1 VFCPEIRSSSRPA
14 SSPEGKVIDDT
25 PADTQS
31 DARSWRHALA
41 SAGLFFELEMK
52 PSIKI
57 KSPSLADAGFVPL
70 CVDLDGT
77 LVRTDTL
84 AEAVLALVRERPLY
98 VFLLPVWLI
107 RGRAYLK
114 QQVVKHV
121 SIDVSLLP
129 FHTAFLAFLREEQAS
144 GRRIFLA
151 TAADHSLAQKISDHL
166 GVFSGVLASNGT
178 VSLKANA
185 KKQALVE
192 MFGEGGYDYAGNGLA
207 DAPVWAKARKIIL
220 VQSPG
225 RVPRRLRNLSRNADQ
240 HFRHESNSFR
250 LWWRELRTYQWAKNL
265 LLFVPA
271 VLAHRI
277 FERGLLQQLTIA
289 FLAFGLAASGVY
301 ILNDLLDLSADRKH
315 PAKKSRPFASGDLS
329 LSAGAIAIPV
339 LWLAAFAVAVALPGA
354 FSLVLAAYVIL
365 SISYSLYFKGQP
377 LLDILLLAALYG
389 LRISAG
395 AVAGQ
400 IRVSPWLLMFSIFF
414 FFSLAAVK
422 RYTELMSIDPQD
434 QSAPP
439 RRAYFQQDSSLLTT
453 MGVASGFV
461 SALVIALYLQSPET
475 SALYAQ
481 PDWLW
486 LVCPVVLYW
495 ISRVWLLARRSLL
508 HHDPVVF
515 ALHDG
520 VSYVICAAVGLL
532 LFLAS

>member
-1 VFCPEIRSSSRPA
+1 
-14 SSPEGKVIDDT
+14 
-25 PADTQS
+25 
-31 DARSWRHALA
+31 
-41 SAGLFFELEMK
+41 MK
-52 PSIKI
+52 PFV
-57 KSPSLADAGFVPL
+57 KSKQAATASTGYVPL

-84 AEAVLALVRERPLY
+84 AEAVLALLRESPFYLL
-98 VFLLPVWLI
+98 LLPVWLL

-114 QQVVKHV
+114 LQVARRAHL
-121 SIDVSLLP
+121 DVGLLP
-129 FHTAFLAFLREEQAS
+129 FHKSLLGFLREEYAS
-144 GRRIFLA
+144 GRPIFLV
-151 TAADHSLAQKISDHL
+151 TAADQGLAQSVADYL

-178 VSLKANA
+178 VNLKSRA
-185 KKQALVE
+185 KAQAVVE
-192 MFGEGGYDYAGNGLA
+192 MFGEGGFDYAGNSLA
-207 DAPVWAKARKIIL
+207 DAPVWARARKTIL

-225 RVPRRLRNLSRNADQ
+225 RLPRRLLKLSRVAD
-240 HFRHESNSFR
+240 HFFPYDGRRWR

-271 VLAHRI
+271 ILAHRI
-277 FERGLLQQLTIA
+277 LDGALFERLAIA

-301 ILNDLLDLSADRKH
+301 LLNDLLDLPADRKH
-315 PAKKSRPFASGDLS
+315 PAKKSRPFAAGELS
-329 LSAGAIAIPV
+329 LSAGALCIPL
-339 LWLAAFAVAVALPGA
+339 LWIAAFAAAYALPGI
-354 FSLVLAAYVIL
+354 FSLVLVAYLALAV
-365 SISYSLYFKGQP
+365 SYSLYFKRQS

-389 LRISAG
+389 LRIWAG

-400 IRVSPWLLMFSIFF
+400 IRISPWLLMFSIFF

-422 RYTELMSIDPQD
+422 RYTELASFEQDSPSIA
-434 QSAPP
+434 S
-439 RRAYFQQDSSLLTT
+439 RVYSQQDSNLLST

-475 SALYAQ
+475 SALYKQ

-486 LVCPVVLYW
+486 LVCPVVLFW

-520 VSYVICAAVGLL
+520 ASYVICLVVGLL